1 MALVCSPLLA
11 GTLLFVAV
19 PANGQQAADKPD
31 LEVLTRGPIHE
42 AYADP
47 GVTPTE
53 AAPIVPNQPPDP
65 IEEALPD
72 QKPEGDNVIWIP
84 GYFTWDEDRNDFI
97 WLSGFWRV
105 PPPGRTWVPGSWRQ
119 VADGW
124 QRTPGFWA
132 AAEQDNV
139 QYLPPPPAPLE
150 AVPATPAPSEDSIYT
165 PGVWVYRDA
174 RYLWRPGVWITY
186 RPGWVWVPAH
196 YVWTP
201 AGWVFVDGYWDYP
214 LRQRGLLFA
223 PVYFAGRPW
232 LRPGWFYS
240 PRYVVYDDFLM
251 GALFLRPRWG
261 GYWFGDYFGAVYER
275 RGFLAWIDIRFGRGV
290 YDPMFSFYLRFY
302 RNDRVWDRDL
312 RALYASRANGDN
324 LPPRTL
330 VQQTTI
336 VNNTN
341 VTNIK
346 NVTVVAPLAKVDPA
360 IVKLQPVPREQVV
373 QQQKAIERFRDVGAQ
388 RARLETQLLAK
399 GPAPVKPT
407 DPPRTLKLDLPA
419 ATKPVTTV
427 KPPPLPVH
435 AAPELAPKNAKPLDL
450 HKSKDFHTDAVVTPK
465 KDAPPPI
472 KKDVPPVKKDAPPPA
487 KKDAPPPAKKDPP
500 PPPPM
505 PKKDKDKEKDKDKKK
520 SASSATPLRRQST
533 TASVRAEIKP
543 ATPVRHEIATRTPAR
558 QEVKSAA
565 PVRQAKTAEP
575 SRPELHASAKLSTS
589 RTPKE
594 QGKESH

>member
-1 MALVCSPLLA
+1 VSTRIKALTCSPLLA
-11 GTLLFVAV
+11 GVLLLAAV
-19 PANGQQAADKPD
+19 PANGQEAGGKPD
-31 LEVLTRGPIHE
+31 DVEVLTRGPVHE

-47 GVTPTE
+47 GVTPAE
-53 AAPIVPNQPPDP
+53 AAPIVPKQPPDP
-65 IEEALPD
+65 VEEAPPD

-124 QRTPGFWA
+124 QWTPGFWA

-139 QYLPPPPAPLE
+139 QFLPPPPAPLE
-150 AVPATPAPSEDSIYT
+150 SAPSTPAPSADSFFT

-201 AGWVFVDGYWDYP
+201 VGWVFVDGYWDYP

-223 PVYFAGRPW
+223 PVYFAGQPW
-232 LRPGWFYS
+232 LRPGWYYT
-240 PRYVVYDDFLM
+240 PRYVVYDDFMM

-275 RGFLAWIDIRFGRGV
+275 RGFVAWIDIRFGRGV
-290 YDPMFSFYLRFY
+290 YDPLFSFYVRFN
-302 RNDRVWDRDL
+302 RDNRAWDRDL
-312 RALYASRANGDN
+312 HALYAARANGDS

-336 VNNTN
+336 VNNTTN

-346 NVTVVAPLAKVDPA
+346 NVTVVAPLAKLDPA
-360 IVKLQPVPREQVV
+360 VVKLRPITAEQLRTER
-373 QQQKAIERFRDVGAQ
+373 KSIERFRDAGVQ
-388 RARLETQLLAK
+388 RNRLETQLLAK
-399 GPAPVKPT
+399 GSVPTKVT

-419 ATKPVTTV
+419 TKTVTSI

-435 AAPELAPKNAKPLDL
+435 AAPDHAPKDAKTLDL
-450 HKSKDFHTDAVVTPK
+450 HKGKDVGGSTTVTPKKDTTTTTPK
-465 KDAPPPI
+465 KDAPPP
-472 KKDVPPVKKDAPPPA
+472 
-487 KKDAPPPAKKDPP
+487 KKDPP

-505 PKKDKDKEKDKDKKK
+505 PKKETPMDKKGKDKDKEKDKKQA
-520 SASSATPLRRQST
+520 ASFAPPLRIESDKSNAR
-533 TASVRAEIKP
+533 TAIKP
-543 ATPVRHEIATRTPAR
+543 ATPVQHEIATLTPVR
-558 QEVKSAA
+558 QEVKVTP
-565 PVRQAKTAEP
+565 PVQPAKTTDAN
-575 SRPELHASAKLSTS
+575 RRELHASASPATGHGA
-589 RTPKE
+589 KE
-594 QGKESH
+594 KERH